1 VSAVAVLRPDVLFI
15 GPNFCDSISMS
26 DVQKWSVHFKKAA
39 VSSKFKF
46 FIALV
51 SLKEHPSRLSLSDRG
66 YHWIVLIG
74 DVAKNV
80 SWAYDPICLTSA
92 HDASLSILDKVIE
105 FVSQSKRRFQRISC
119 PEFSTQCQQKEAV
132 HCGIWAL
139 FYTLHW
145 CVDQNEYYQTI
156 CQQANATSTLPNLAV
171 SLRQAIFSDLH
182 RHPGFLDIS
191 FLRKRSSEVVTSR
204 PVFWTLTP
212 ELNIASAL
220 QERCPGDC
228 FKPSDKLSLHP
239 TVRFFT
245 SGRQF
250 AKVYSFLWP
259 IRSGDAALLASALH
273 EAAATIA
280 VCSKRPKWDYKV
292 FGVVSQG
299 AYASYVHICIC
310 RNVLLPQKVDSQAAI
325 KKYMKL
331 FRKTGIVH
339 GDCHINN
346 ILKGANGAIE
356 AFDFER
362 CFIPLASVSNS
373 TIENFITSF
382 VEASSPDHLTSL
394 LKSAKSY
401 GLNRTRDYFTRLADA
416 CLSDP
421 SNVSIPMLFTLDA
434 DALAQT
440 FRGSTQ

>member
-1 VSAVAVLRPDVLFI
+1 
-15 GPNFCDSISMS
+15 
-26 DVQKWSVHFKKAA
+26 
-39 VSSKFKF
+39 
-46 FIALV
+46 
-51 SLKEHPSRLSLSDRG
+51 
-66 YHWIVLIG
+66 
-74 DVAKNV
+74 
-80 SWAYDPICLTSA
+80 
-92 HDASLSILDKVIE
+92 
-105 FVSQSKRRFQRISC
+105 
-119 PEFSTQCQQKEAV
+119 
-132 HCGIWAL
+132 
-139 FYTLHW
+139 
-145 CVDQNEYYQTI
+145 
-156 CQQANATSTLPNLAV
+156 V

-239 TVRFFT
+239 NVRFFT

-373 TIENFITSF
+373 TIEDTNL
-382 VEASSPDHLTSL
+382 SP
-394 LKSAKSY
+394 A
-401 GLNRTRDYFTRLADA
+401 
-416 CLSDP
+416 
-421 SNVSIPMLFTLDA
+421 SNVFPSPSPPTRP
-434 DALAQT
+434 AQHSLRLSLYFFLLNT
-440 FRGSTQ
+440 FFLQKKICPPPTHSPLQVA